1 MFKLT
6 SLNLNGIRS
15 AATKG
20 LEAWVAG
27 TSPDCICVQELKA
40 QAADVAGRFEE
51 IAGMKGYFHFAEK
64 KGYSGVAIYT
74 RHEPSDVITGYGSTE
89 FDAEGRY
96 VELRFDRPGRK
107 HCPRLSIISAYFPSG
122 SSGEERQAA
131 KFRFLA
137 EFYPRLLA
145 LRESRDFVLC
155 GDINIAHQ
163 EIDLKNFKGNK
174 KNSGFLPEERAWMT
188 QLLRENAQADAAEA
202 EAAIEELTAHQ
213 GVPAQS
219 LRAVGGGVVDVY
231 RMLKPHTTDA
241 AYTWWSNRGQAYA
254 KNVGWRLD
262 YHLATPAFAALA
274 RSEHI
279 YKDTRFSDHAP
290 MSVDYEFVL

>member
-1 MFKLT
+1 MFKIT
-6 SLNLNGIRS
+6 SLNINGIRS

-20 LEAWVAG
+20 LQEWVAQ
-27 TSPDCICVQELKA
+27 SMPDCICVQELKA
-40 QAADVAGRFEE
+40 QSADLTGRFEE
-51 IAGMKGYFHFAEK
+51 IAGSKGYFHFAEK
-64 KGYSGVAIYT
+64 KGYSGVGIFT
-74 RHEPSDVITGYGSTE
+74 RHEPSEVIAGYGSTE

-96 VELRFDRPGRK
+96 LELRFDSAGRAHSPK
-107 HCPRLSIISAYFPSG
+107 LSIISCYFPSG

-137 EFYPRLLA
+137 ELFPHLAAVKQCDGTPR
-145 LRESRDFVLC
+145 EFVLC

-188 QLLRENAQADAAEA
+188 ELLQAAELVA
-202 EAAIEELTAHQ
+202 EA
-213 GVPAQS
+213 PRQS
-219 LRAVGGGVVDVY
+219 QGGGLVDVY
-231 RMLKPHTTDA
+231 RRLHPQTTGE

-262 YHLATPAFAALA
+262 YHLATPAFGATA
-274 RSEHI
+274 RSAAIH
-279 YKDTRFSDHAP
+279 KAQRFSDHAP
-290 MSVDYEFVL
+290 LTIEYDWAI

>member
-15 AATKG
+15 AASKG
-20 LEAWVAG
+20 LLEWVAQYK
-27 TSPDCICVQELKA
+27 PDCICVQELKA
-40 QAADVAGRFEE
+40 QAADMSGRFEE
-51 IAGMKGYFHFAEK
+51 IGGLKGYFHFAEK
-64 KGYSGVAIYT
+64 KGYSGVGVYT
-74 RHEPSDVITGYGSTE
+74 RHEPSDVIVGYGSTE

-107 HCPRLSIISAYFPSG
+107 QSPKLSIISCYFPSG

-145 LRESRDFVLC
+145 LKETRDFVLC
-155 GDINIAHQ
+155 GDVNIAHQ
-163 EIDLKNFKGNK
+163 EIDLKNFKGNR

-188 QLLRENAQADAAEA
+188 ELLRDAELVN
-202 EAAIEELTAHQ
+202 EAAEELTQ
-213 GVPAQS
+213 RTGPSV
-219 LRAVGGGVVDVY
+219 RGGGMVDVY
-231 RMLKPHTTDA
+231 RKLQPTATDT

-279 YKDTRFSDHAP
+279 YKEQRFSDHAP
-290 MSVDYEFVL
+290 MSVDYEFGL

>member
-15 AATKG
+15 AASKG
-20 LEAWVAG
+20 LLDWVAQ
-27 TSPDCICVQELKA
+27 SKPDCICVQELKA
-40 QAADVAGRFEE
+40 QAADMSGRFEE
-51 IAGMKGYFHFAEK
+51 IAGLKGYFHFAEK
-64 KGYSGVAIYT
+64 KGYSGVGVYT
-74 RHEPSDVITGYGSTE
+74 RHEPSDVIVGYGSTE

-107 HCPRLSIISAYFPSG
+107 LSPKLSIISCYFPSG

-145 LRESRDFVLC
+145 LKETRDFVLC
-155 GDINIAHQ
+155 GDVNIAHQ
-163 EIDLKNFKGNK
+163 EIDLKNFKGNR

-188 QLLRENAQADAAEA
+188 ELLRDAELAN
-202 EAAIEELTAHQ
+202 EAAQELTERT
-213 GVPAQS
+213 GPS
-219 LRAVGGGVVDVY
+219 IRGGGMVDVY
-231 RMLKPHTTDA
+231 RKLQPTATDA

-279 YKDTRFSDHAP
+279 YKEQRFSDHAP
-290 MSVDYEFVL
+290 MSVDYEFAI

>member
-20 LEAWVAG
+20 LQEWMAQ
-27 TSPDCICVQELKA
+27 SIPDCICVQELKA
-40 QAADVAGRFEE
+40 QAADLSGRFEE
-51 IAGMKGYFHFAEK
+51 IAGSKGYFQFAEK
-64 KGYSGVAIYT
+64 KGYSGVGIYT
-74 RHEPSDVITGYGSTE
+74 RHEPSDVIVGYGSTE

-96 VELRFDRPGRK
+96 VELRFDRPGRAHSPK
-107 HCPRLSIISAYFPSG
+107 LSIISCYFPSG
-122 SSGEERQAA
+122 SSGEERQTA

-137 EFYPRLLA
+137 ELYPHLA
-145 LRESRDFVLC
+145 ALKQCGGTPREFVLC

-188 QLLRENAQADAAEA
+188 ELLGQD
-202 EAAIEELTAHQ
+202 
-213 GVPAQS
+213 S
-219 LRAVGGGVVDVY
+219 MVDVY
-231 RMLKPHTTDA
+231 RRLHPETTGD

-262 YHLATPAFAALA
+262 YHLATPGFGATARAAA
-274 RSEHI
+274 IH
-279 YKDTRFSDHAP
+279 KAQRFSDHAP
-290 MSVDYEFVL
+290 LTIDYDWRL